1 MKLYSYFRSSAAYR
15 VRIALNL
22 KGLDAD
28 IIPVHLLKD
37 GGQHRKQDYLALNP
51 SALVPTL
58 VDGDFALGQSMA
70 ILEYLEETRPQPAL
84 LPADA
89 QGRARVRAMAQLIAC
104 DIHPLN
110 NLRVLRYLKH
120 SLNVDDAARDEW
132 YRHWVDL
139 GLTAIEA
146 MLADSPDTGTFC
158 HGDSPTFADVLL
170 VPQVANARRLD
181 CDLSAMPN
189 VVRIDAE
196 CMSRDAFI
204 KAAPAHQPDAENASR
219 TD

>member
-22 KGLDAD
+22 KGLDAE

-37 GGQHRKQDYLALNP
+37 GGQQRHQDYLELNP
-51 SALVPTL
+51 TALVPTL
-58 VDGDFALGQSMA
+58 VDGDWALGQSMA
-70 ILEYLEETRPQPAL
+70 ILEYLEESRPEPAL
-84 LPADA
+84 LPVGVKD
-89 QGRARVRAMAQLIAC
+89 RARVRALAQTIAC

-110 NLRVLRYLKH
+110 NLRVLQYLKRN
-120 SLNVDDAARDEW
+120 LNIDDAGRDEW

-139 GLTAIEA
+139 GLTAVEA
-146 MLADSPDTGTFC
+146 MLANSTDTGKFC
-158 HGDSPTFADVLL
+158 HGDQPTFADVLL

-189 VVRIDAE
+189 IVRIDAE
-196 CMSRDAFI
+196 CRALDAFA
-204 KAAPAHQPDAENASR
+204 KAAPANQPDAE
-219 TD
+219 

>member
-15 VRIALNL
+15 ARIALNL

-28 IIPVHLLKD
+28 IIPVHLIKG
-37 GGQHRKQDYLALNP
+37 GGQHRQQDYLALNP

-70 ILEYLEETRPQPAL
+70 ILEYLEETRPEPAL

-139 GLTAIEA
+139 GLSALES

-196 CMSRDAFI
+196 CMSLDAFI
-204 KAAPAHQPDAENASR
+204 KAAPANQPDAENAS
-219 TD
+219 

>member
-22 KGLDAD
+22 KGLDAE

-37 GGQHRKQDYLALNP
+37 GGQQRKPDYLALNP

-70 ILEYLEETRPQPAL
+70 ILEYLEETHPQPAL
-84 LPADA
+84 LPTGPKA
-89 QGRARVRAMAQLIAC
+89 RARVRAMAQVIAS

-110 NLRVLRYLKH
+110 NLRVLQYMKH
-120 SLNVDDAARDEW
+120 SLGIDDAGRDEW

-139 GLTAIEA
+139 GLTALET
-146 MLADSPDTGTFC
+146 MLASSPDTGRFC

-189 VVRIDAE
+189 IVRIDAE
-196 CMSRDAFI
+196 CMALDAFA
-204 KAAPAHQPDAENASR
+204 KAAPANQQDAENLP
-219 TD
+219 